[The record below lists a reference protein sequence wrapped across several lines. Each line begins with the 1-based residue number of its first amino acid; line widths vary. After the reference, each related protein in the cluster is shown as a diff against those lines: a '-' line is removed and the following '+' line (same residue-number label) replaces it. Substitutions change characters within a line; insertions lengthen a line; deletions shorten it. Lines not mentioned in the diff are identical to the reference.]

1 MNNISSYVVLE
12 PHIDDFELGALS
24 FILKNAG
31 AYKNE
36 HTPVAM
42 VSVITF
48 CTGRDKN
55 DRSRRFQQRGKI
67 IELLRKRG
75 ILVEWRCFPKVG
87 FGVSLDDSKMNDLS
101 LDDSRINDFCEY
113 INYYIKNNNPKEFI
127 FMFPQKDLHIDHNV
141 INKVGKILAR
151 RMFNKPVIEYII
163 WNSKDNPSII
173 PTNWNIEINLDEN
186 DKDILIDIGKIYKED
201 FDKLNNSDYN
211 NKYNLIKYSL

>member
-1 MNNISSYVVLE
+1 MNNIRTYIVLE

-36 HTPVAM
+36 HTPVAI

-48 CTGRDKN
+48 CTGKDEK
-55 DRSRRFQQRGKI
+55 DRSKRFQQREKT
-67 IELLRKRG
+67 IEILRRRG
-75 ILVEWRCFPKVG
+75 ILVEWRCFPNAG
-87 FGVSLDDSKMNDLS
+87 FDLS
-101 LDDSRINDFCEY
+101 LNDSKINDFCEY
-113 INYYIKNNNPKEFI
+113 TDYYIRHNVDTKEFN
-127 FMFPQKDLHIDHNV
+127 FMFTQEDLHNDHNI

-151 RMFNKPVIEYII
+151 KMFNKPVIEYII
-163 WNSKDNPSII
+163 WNSKDNFNFI

-186 DKDILIDIGKIYKED
+186 DKDVLIDIRKIYKED
-201 FDKLNNSDYN
+201 FDKLNNSNYN

>member
-12 PHIDDFELGALS
+12 PHIDDFELGTLP

-31 AYKNE
+31 VYKNE
-36 HTPVAM
+36 HTPVAI

-48 CTGRDKN
+48 CTGKDEK
-55 DRSRRFQQRGKI
+55 DRSKRFQQREKT
-67 IELLRKRG
+67 IEILRRRG
-75 ILVEWRCFPKVG
+75 ILVEWRCFPNAG
-87 FGVSLDDSKMNDLS
+87 FDLS
-101 LDDSRINDFCEY
+101 LNDSKINDFCEY
-113 INYYIKNNNPKEFI
+113 TDYYIRHNVDTKEFN
-127 FMFPQKDLHIDHNV
+127 FMFPQEDLHNDHNI

-151 RMFNKPVIEYII
+151 KMFNKPVIEYII

-186 DKDILIDIGKIYKED
+186 DKDILIDIRKIYKED
-201 FDKLNNSDYN
+201 FDKLNNSNYN

>member
-48 CTGRDKN
+48 CTGKDEK
-55 DRSRRFQQRGKI
+55 DRSKRFQQREKT
-67 IELLRKRG
+67 IELLRRRG
-75 ILVEWRCFPKVG
+75 ILVEWRCFPNAG
-87 FGVSLDDSKMNDLS
+87 FDLS
-101 LDDSRINDFCEY
+101 LNDSKINDFCEY
-113 INYYIKNNNPKEFI
+113 TDYYIRHNVDTKEFN
-127 FMFPQKDLHIDHNV
+127 FMFPQEDLHNDHNI

-151 RMFNKPVIEYII
+151 KMFNKPVIEYII

-186 DKDILIDIGKIYKED
+186 DKDILIDIRKIYKED
-201 FDKLNNSDYN
+201 FDKLNNSNYN

>member
-1 MNNISSYVVLE
+1 MNNIRTYVVLE
-12 PHIDDFELGALS
+12 PHIDDFELGTLP

-48 CTGRDKN
+48 CTGKDEK
-55 DRSRRFQQRGKI
+55 DRSKRFQQREKT
-67 IELLRKRG
+67 IEILRRRG
-75 ILVEWRCFPKVG
+75 ILVEWRCFPNAG
-87 FGVSLDDSKMNDLS
+87 FDLS
-101 LDDSRINDFCEY
+101 LNDSKINDFCEY
-113 INYYIKNNNPKEFI
+113 TDYYIRHNVDTKEFN
-127 FMFPQKDLHIDHNV
+127 FMFPQEDLHNDHNI

-151 RMFNKPVIEYII
+151 KMFNKPVIEYII

-186 DKDILIDIGKIYKED
+186 DKDVLIDIRKIYKED
-201 FDKLNNSDYN
+201 FDKLNNSNYN

>member
-1 MNNISSYVVLE
+1 MNNIRTYVILE

-36 HTPVAM
+36 HTPVAI

-48 CTGRDKN
+48 CTGKDEK
-55 DRSRRFQQRGKI
+55 DRSKRFQQREKT
-67 IELLRKRG
+67 IEILRRRG
-75 ILVEWRCFPKVG
+75 ILVEWRCFPNAG
-87 FGVSLDDSKMNDLS
+87 FDLS
-101 LDDSRINDFCEY
+101 LNDSKINDFCEY
-113 INYYIKNNNPKEFI
+113 TDYYIRHNVDTKEFN
-127 FMFPQKDLHIDHNV
+127 FMFPQEDLHNDHNI

-151 RMFNKPVIEYII
+151 KMFNKPVIEYII

-173 PTNWNIEINLDEN
+173 PTNWNIEINLDED
-186 DKDILIDIGKIYKED
+186 DKDILIDIRKIYKED
-201 FDKLNNSDYN
+201 FDKLNNSNYN

>member
-1 MNNISSYVVLE
+1 MNNIRTYVVLE

-31 AYKNE
+31 VYKNE
-36 HTPVAM
+36 HTPVAI

-48 CTGRDKN
+48 CTGRDEK
-55 DRSRRFQQRGKI
+55 DRINRFKKREKT
-67 IELLRKRG
+67 IELLRRRG
-75 ILVEWRCFPKVG
+75 ILVDWVCFPNAG
-87 FGVSLDDSKMNDLS
+87 FDLS
-101 LDDSRINDFCEY
+101 LVDSKINDFCEY
-113 INYYIKNNNPKEFI
+113 INYYIKYNNPKEFI
-127 FMFPQKDLHIDHNV
+127 FMFPQEDLHIDHNV

-201 FDKLNNSDYN
+201 FDKLNNSNYN

>member
-1 MNNISSYVVLE
+1 MNNISSYVILE

-36 HTPVAM
+36 HTPVAI

-48 CTGRDKN
+48 CTGKDEK
-55 DRSRRFQQRGKI
+55 DRSKRFQQRGKT

-75 ILVEWRCFPKVG
+75 ILVEWRCFPNAG
-87 FGVSLDDSKMNDLS
+87 FDLS
-101 LDDSRINDFCEY
+101 LNDSKINDFCEY
-113 INYYIKNNNPKEFI
+113 TDYYIRHNVDTKEFN
-127 FMFPQKDLHIDHNV
+127 FMFPQEDLHNDHNI

-151 RMFNKPVIEYII
+151 KMFNKPVIEYII
-163 WNSKDNPSII
+163 WNSKDNPNII

-186 DKDILIDIGKIYKED
+186 DKDILIDIRKIYKED
-201 FDKLNNSDYN
+201 FDKLNNSNYN

>member
-1 MNNISSYVVLE
+1 MNNIRTYVILE
-12 PHIDDFELGALS
+12 PHIDDFELGTLP
-24 FILKNAG
+24 FILKNSG
-31 AYKNE
+31 VYKNE
-36 HTPVAM
+36 HTPVAI

-48 CTGRDKN
+48 CTGKDEK
-55 DRSRRFQQRGKI
+55 DRSKRFQQREKTM
-67 IELLRKRG
+67 ELLRRRG
-75 ILVEWRCFPKVG
+75 ILIEWSCFPNAG
-87 FGVSLDDSKMNDLS
+87 FDLS
-101 LDDSRINDFCEY
+101 LNDSKINDFCEY
-113 INYYIKNNNPKEFI
+113 TDYYIRHIVNTKEYI
-127 FMFPQKDLHIDHNV
+127 FMFPQEDLHIDHNV

-201 FDKLNNSDYN
+201 FDKLNNSNYN

>member
-1 MNNISSYVVLE
+1 MNNISSYVILE

-36 HTPVAM
+36 HTPVAI

-48 CTGRDKN
+48 CTGKDEK
-55 DRSRRFQQRGKI
+55 DRSKRFQQREKT
-67 IELLRKRG
+67 IEILRRRG
-75 ILVEWRCFPKVG
+75 ILVEWRCFPNAG
-87 FGVSLDDSKMNDLS
+87 FDLS
-101 LDDSRINDFCEY
+101 LNDSKINDFCEY
-113 INYYIKNNNPKEFI
+113 TDYYIRHNVDTKEFN
-127 FMFPQKDLHIDHNV
+127 FMFPQEDLHNDHNI

-151 RMFNKPVIEYII
+151 KMFNKPVIEYII

-186 DKDILIDIGKIYKED
+186 DKDILIDIRKIYKED
-201 FDKLNNSDYN
+201 FDKLNNSNYN

>member
-1 MNNISSYVVLE
+1 MNNIRTYVVLE

-31 AYKNE
+31 VYKNE
-36 HTPVAM
+36 HTPVAI

-48 CTGRDKN
+48 CLGKDEK
-55 DRSRRFQQRGKI
+55 DRSKRFQQREKI
-67 IELLRKRG
+67 IELLRRKG
-75 ILVEWRCFPKVG
+75 VLVEWRCFPNAG
-87 FGVSLDDSKMNDLS
+87 FDLS
-101 LDDSRINDFCEY
+101 LNDSKINDFCEY
-113 INYYIKNNNPKEFI
+113 TDYYIRHNVDTKEYN
-127 FMFPQKDLHIDHNV
+127 FMFPQEDLHNDHNI

-151 RMFNKPVIEYII
+151 KMFNKPVIEYII

-201 FDKLNNSDYN
+201 FDKLNNSNYN

>member
-1 MNNISSYVVLE
+1 MNNISSYVILE

-36 HTPVAM
+36 HTPVAI

-48 CTGRDKN
+48 CTGKDEK
-55 DRSRRFQQRGKI
+55 DRSKRFQQRGKT
-67 IELLRKRG
+67 IELLRRRG
-75 ILVEWRCFPKVG
+75 ILVEWVCFPNAG
-87 FGVSLDDSKMNDLS
+87 FDLS
-101 LDDSRINDFCEY
+101 LNDSKINDFCEY
-113 INYYIKNNNPKEFI
+113 TDYYIRHNVDTKEFN
-127 FMFPQKDLHIDHNV
+127 FMFPQEDLHNDHNI

-151 RMFNKPVIEYII
+151 KMFNKPVIEYII
-163 WNSKDNPSII
+163 WNSKDNPNII

-186 DKDILIDIGKIYKED
+186 DKDILIDIRKIYKED
-201 FDKLNNSDYN
+201 FDKLNNSNYN

>member
-1 MNNISSYVVLE
+1 MNNIRTYVILE

-36 HTPVAM
+36 HTPVAI

-48 CTGRDKN
+48 CTGKDEK
-55 DRSRRFQQRGKI
+55 DRSKRFQQREKI
-67 IELLRKRG
+67 IELLRRRG
-75 ILVEWRCFPKVG
+75 ILVDWVCFPNAG
-87 FGVSLDDSKMNDLS
+87 FDLS
-101 LDDSRINDFCEY
+101 LVDSKINDFCEY
-113 INYYIKNNNPKEFI
+113 VNYYTKYSINTKEYN
-127 FMFPQKDLHIDHNV
+127 FMFPQEDLHNDHNI

-151 RMFNKPVIEYII
+151 KMFNKPVIEYII

-173 PTNWNIEINLDEN
+173 STNWNIEINLDEN
-186 DKDILIDIGKIYKED
+186 DKDILNDIRKIYKED
-201 FDKLNNSDYN
+201 FNKLNNSNYN

>member
-1 MNNISSYVVLE
+1 MNNIRTYVVLE

-31 AYKNE
+31 AYKDEN
-36 HTPVAM
+36 TLVAM

-48 CTGRDKN
+48 CLGKDKK
-55 DRSRRFQQRGKI
+55 DRIDRFKKREKT

-75 ILVEWRCFPKVG
+75 ILVDWVCFPNAG
-87 FGVSLDDSKMNDLS
+87 FDLS
-101 LDDSRINDFCEY
+101 LVDSKINDFCEY
-113 INYYIKNNNPKEFI
+113 TDYYIRHNVDTKEYN
-127 FMFPQKDLHIDHNV
+127 FMFPQEDLHNDHNI

-151 RMFNKPVIEYII
+151 KMFNKPVIEYII
-163 WNSKDNPSII
+163 WNSKDNPNII

-186 DKDILIDIGKIYKED
+186 DKDILIDIRKIYKED
-201 FDKLNNSDYN
+201 FDKLNNSNYN

>member
-1 MNNISSYVVLE
+1 MNNISSYVILE

-36 HTPVAM
+36 HTPVAI

-48 CTGRDKN
+48 CTGKDEK
-55 DRSRRFQQRGKI
+55 DRSKRFQQREKT
-67 IELLRKRG
+67 IEILRRRG
-75 ILVEWRCFPKVG
+75 ILVEWRCFPNAG
-87 FGVSLDDSKMNDLS
+87 FDLS
-101 LDDSRINDFCEY
+101 LNDSKINDFCEY
-113 INYYIKNNNPKEFI
+113 TDYYIRHNVDTKEFN
-127 FMFPQKDLHIDHNV
+127 FMFPQEDLHNDHNI

-151 RMFNKPVIEYII
+151 KMFNKPVIEYII
-163 WNSKDNPSII
+163 WNSKDNPNII

-186 DKDILIDIGKIYKED
+186 DKDILIDIRKIYKED
-201 FDKLNNSDYN
+201 FDKLNNSNYN